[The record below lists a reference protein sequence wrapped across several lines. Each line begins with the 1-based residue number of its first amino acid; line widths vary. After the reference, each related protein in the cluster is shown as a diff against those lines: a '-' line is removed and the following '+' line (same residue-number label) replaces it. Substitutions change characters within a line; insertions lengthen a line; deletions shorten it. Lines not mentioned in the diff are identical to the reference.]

1 MFKIFLNKKNNKE
14 IKSEELQKKISTMDL
29 TSMRTFINN
38 KEEITEEGLIEV
50 LKRVIKKDDTTK
62 KRYIE
67 IDDMDVKIKKSFDL
81 ILSIASNKKI
91 TIKAIE
97 LIQEFITLYDDIIE
111 KYDRDNKQIY
121 KNKLKEALETAVLTM
136 VEISNIKRKL
146 EFLN

>member
-1 MFKIFLNKKNNKE
+1 MFKRFLKKKDKTPENL
-14 IKSEELQKKISTMDL
+14 EELHKKISAMDL

-50 LKRVIKKDDTTK
+50 LKRVISKNETTS

-67 IDDMDVKIKKSFDL
+67 IDDMDIKIKKSFDL
-81 ILSIASNKKI
+81 VLSIASNKKI

-97 LIQEFITLYDDIIE
+97 LIQEFLTVYNHIIE

-121 KNKLKEALETAVLTM
+121 GSKLKEAVEMAVLNM
-136 VEISNIKRKL
+136 VEIANIKRKL
-146 EFLN
+146 DFLN